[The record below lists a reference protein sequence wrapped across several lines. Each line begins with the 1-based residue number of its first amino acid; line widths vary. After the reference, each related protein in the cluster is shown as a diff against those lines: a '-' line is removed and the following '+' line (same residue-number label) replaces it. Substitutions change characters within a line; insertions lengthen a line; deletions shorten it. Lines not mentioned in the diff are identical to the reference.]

1 MSSIKLLSDELLAI
15 APFFQPY
22 IEATEKAL
30 SHILGN
36 YHLVQ
41 HSNSSQDL
49 FAEAAVIF
57 LSSVNITSD
66 DVFSVMWGNVS
77 EASVTDMVRE
87 AVKLMIDMKIF
98 GDAPMVYQAL
108 EQFLAS
114 NNASMIV
121 QKVVEMS
128 AWLASTQASGLDLLT
143 QALPKI
149 YDIVRSLLSVLTQM
163 SMDMPANM
171 GLFEDLA
178 GNIIAMLRQLVSTGG
193 LLAPMD
199 HHLYMYQREMTGG
212 NHTMKTRHKRE
223 ASLMP
228 MRDPMDDFIDL
239 FYINYPAMFRAISV
253 PPTTAEIME
262 TVHVFF
268 ANPDL
273 NIVVKGATNNMPWGL
288 NASREETIDAA
299 LGVLSFLTLEGAF
312 QT

>member
-1 MSSIKLLSDELLAI
+1 MLLDELLSV
-15 APFFQPY
+15 APFIQPY

-30 SHILGN
+30 SHILDN

-41 HSNSSQDL
+41 DSSSSPDL
-49 FAEAAVIF
+49 FAEAAMIF
-57 LSSVNITSD
+57 LSSANITSND
-66 DVFSVMWGNVS
+66 MYPMMWGNVS
-77 EASVTDMVRE
+77 EASVADILRE

-114 NNASMIV
+114 NDTSLIV

-128 AWLASTQASGLDLLT
+128 VWLASTQASGLDLLT
-143 QALPKI
+143 QVLHKVN
-149 YDIVRSLLSVLTQM
+149 DIIRPLLSLLTQM

-178 GNIIAMLRQLVSTGG
+178 GNIIAMLRQLVSTSG
-193 LLAPMD
+193 LLPPMD
-199 HHLYMYQREMTGG
+199 NHLSMYQQEMMGG
-212 NHTMKTRHKRE
+212 NHTMKARHKRE
-223 ASLMP
+223 APLMP
-228 MRDPMDDFIDL
+228 MRGPMDDFIDL
-239 FYINYPAMFRAISV
+239 FYINYPAMFKAISV

-273 NIVVKGATNNMPWGL
+273 NIVVKGATSNMPWGL
-288 NASREETIDAA
+288 NASRGETIDAA
-299 LGVLSFLTLEGAF
+299 LGVLSFLTLDGAF
-312 QT
+312 QM